1 MSSFTKVSWPMAQIL
16 EDSRST
22 STATDFDL
30 VQAAYSCVYYL
41 PSAEQLEYLQQ
52 MESFYA

>member
-1 MSSFTKVSWPMAQIL
+1 MAQIL